1 MRRRGQSRQPEG
13 RRSDILL
20 GAMMMTGG
28 GVTKGLGGDE
38 GDSVVSATG
47 IYHHVA

>member
-1 MRRRGQSRQPEG
+1 MRRRRQSRQSEG

-20 GAMMMTGG
+20 GAMTMIGG
-28 GVTKGLGGDE
+28 GVTKGQEGDE